1 MKILRRIFVDGLSG
15 MTAGWFCTFVIGT
28 ILQQIANWAGGS
40 PGGIL
45 QICAAALKVFA
56 GAAIGAGIAYKL
68 GESMLTASAAAAAG
82 MIGAY
87 STQIL
92 NGSILTDGKI
102 LLDGPGQPLTA
113 FVAAYIGIEI
123 GRIVSGQ
130 MKPARFLAP
139 FLTII
144 AGGGAGI
151 LISPYIE
158 GFIGKIGKIIQWGT
172 QQEPWLMGIVVAVFM
187 GIVCTLPINPVA
199 FASMLHLTGIAAG
212 AAAVGCSAQM
222 VGFAAAGLRENGV
235 GGFLAQG
242 IGTSMLQLT
251 NILRRPWIWIP
262 SIVSSAILGAVSAV
276 LFKMPNSSLGAVMG
290 TTGLS
295 GAVSAYNMMEPG
307 TGSAVLIL
315 IMYAAAPAILTYF
328 IAEAMRRAGII
339 KNGDMK
345 LDI

>member
-28 ILQQIANWAGGS
+28 ILQQTANWAGGS
-40 PGGIL
+40 FGGIL
-45 QICAAALKVFA
+45 QVCAVALKVFA

-68 GESMLTASAAAAAG
+68 GESMLTASAGAAAG

-92 NGSILTDGKI
+92 NGSIVKDGKI

-113 FVAAYIGIEI
+113 FAAAYIGIEI

-130 MKPARFLAP
+130 MKSAKFLAP

-144 AGGGAGI
+144 VGGGAGI

-158 GFIGKIGKIIQWGT
+158 GLIGKIGKMIQWGT
-172 QQEPWLMGIVVAVFM
+172 QQEPWLMGIVVAVLM
-187 GIVCTLPINPVA
+187 GIVCTLPINPVS

-222 VGFAAAGLRENGV
+222 VGFAAAALRENGV

-276 LFKMPNSSLGAVMG
+276 LLKLPNSSLGAVMG

-295 GAVSAYNMMEPG
+295 GAISAYDMMEAG

-315 IMYAAAPAILTYF
+315 IMYVAAPAILTYF